1 LRDNLRIAMS
11 FTVTDFDDLIQ
22 LLDSHPDW
30 RDALRRRV
38 LGDDYLSL
46 PDAVREL
53 IAAQR
58 KTDEHVDQL
67 TQRVDQLTQ
76 RVDQLTQ
83 RVDQLTQRVDQLTQ
97 RVDQLTQ
104 RVDQLT
110 QRVDQLTQRV
120 DQLTQRLEQFI
131 ASTDKRL
138 SRLED
143 DSARLKGMILEQ
155 QYAARPYVYFK
166 DIIRRART
174 LSSDELYDLIESS
187 PLTEDQTKEI
197 LSADVIAAGRIQ
209 KGGDTALLV
218 AEVSWGIGPDDVK
231 RAMHRAELLA
241 QIGRETI
248 PVVAGDWITPEALSL
263 IEKQSIWYVIGGRA
277 IR

>member
-1 LRDNLRIAMS
+1 
-11 FTVTDFDDLIQ
+11 
-22 LLDSHPDW
+22 
-30 RDALRRRV
+30 
-38 LGDDYLSL
+38 
-46 PDAVREL
+46 
-53 IAAQR
+53 
-58 KTDEHVDQL
+58 
-67 TQRVDQLTQ
+67 
-76 RVDQLTQ
+76 
-83 RVDQLTQRVDQLTQ
+83 
-97 RVDQLTQ
+97 
-104 RVDQLT
+104 
-110 QRVDQLTQRV
+110 
-120 DQLTQRLEQFI
+120 
-131 ASTDKRL
+131 
-138 SRLED
+138 
-143 DSARLKGMILEQ
+143 MILEQ